1 MERNTEARSHGS
13 RSRCEELLRGDASMN
28 VSISSTTGSRFE
40 LSVPLEETVEGLNR
54 RLSEKLRVPRERLL
68 LLHRDTRLNSGKL
81 LDFGVADGSR
91 LTLVPTV
98 EAGLMSQS
106 CRSEQSVLQALET
119 LSDAQVSDFLSGRSP
134 LTLAL
139 RVGDHMMF
147 VQLQLAAQASGGQPS
162 LSRGPTGPNQMHT
175 GAVSSGNPSDSQQ
188 REQDVFKSR
197 SAPPSSQDRHT
208 HSAQS
213 PTPALHSQHVCHA
226 HSTQSPAPA
235 PPCIQAEGSRQRCKP
250 GAVIE
255 SLVNHS
261 PGVFSG
267 TFSGTLHPTCQDSSG
282 GPRRDVSTILQILN
296 DLLSATRLYQR
307 SPPTLTHLRCPPT
320 SHTHTPP
327 PSPTSDTHTPPPSS
341 TSDRPQPQPHAHLRR
356 PSGERLRQTENKAMR
371 CKVEQLQLLLQQ
383 RRLRRKAR
391 RDTRG
396 PYHWMTQRQN
406 LSSDA
411 SLPLDYQEPVWKP
424 DGPADINPEF
434 VVV

>member
-13 RSRCEELLRGDASMN
+13 WSRCEELLRGDASMN

-40 LSVPLEETVEGLNR
+40 LSVPLEETVEGLHR

-81 LDFGVADGSR
+81 LDFGVVDGSR

-106 CRSEQSVLQALET
+106 CRSEQSVLQALES
-119 LSDAQVSDFLSGRSP
+119 LSDAQVSDFLSGRCP

-147 VQLQLAAQASGGQPS
+147 VQLQLAAQASGGQLS
-162 LSRGPTGPNQMHT
+162 LSRGPHT
-175 GAVSSGNPSDSQQ
+175 GAVTSGNPSDSQQ
-188 REQDVFKSR
+188 QEQDVFKSCT
-197 SAPPSSQDRHT
+197 APPSSHD
-208 HSAQS
+208 S
-213 PTPALHSQHVCHA
+213 HA
-226 HSTQSPAPA
+226 HGAQSPAPA
-235 PPCIQAEGSRQRCKP
+235 PPCIQVRHERQKTAEGSRPRCKP

-255 SLVNHS
+255 SLVNHA

-267 TFSGTLHPTCQDSSG
+267 TFSGTLHPTCQDRSG
-282 GPRRDVSTILQILN
+282 RPRRDISTILQILN

-320 SHTHTPP
+320 SHTPPASPTSHTHTPP
-327 PSPTSDTHTPPPSS
+327 PSP
-341 TSDRPQPQPHAHLRR
+341 TSDRPQPQPHAHLCR

-391 RDTRG
+391 RDTHA
-396 PYHWMTQRQN
+396 PYRWITQRQN

-411 SLPLDYQEPVWKP
+411 PLPLDYQEPVWKP

-434 VVV
+434 IVV